1 MQYKIPVQ
9 IENEDPIVIG
19 LSIRQL
25 AICISFFM
33 VAYSLFTSLEA
44 SVGAEIAMIPSGF
57 IALLWI
63 VIAIFK
69 QSEMTFIPFV
79 LAMLRNSINPKER
92 MWQGKID
99 SFQPIDIGYLTKA
112 EDIRQENIDF
122 TSKMDKIQELDEK
135 LKNI

>member
-9 IENEDPIVIG
+9 IENEDPIVLG

-25 AICISFFM
+25 AICITFFM
-33 VAYSLFTSLEA
+33 IAYSLFTSLEQT
-44 SVGAEIAMIPSGF
+44 VGTEIALIPSLFIGILGF
-57 IALLWI
+57 

-79 LAMLRNSINPKER
+79 LAMLRNAINPKER
-92 MWQGKID
+92 MWQWKVD

-112 EDIRQENIDF
+112 EDTKQENVDF
-122 TSKMDKIQELDEK
+122 TSKMDKIQELDEQ

>member
-9 IENEDPIVIG
+9 IENEDPIVVG
-19 LSIRQL
+19 LSMRQL
-25 AICISFFM
+25 VVCMIFFTI
-33 VAYSLFTSLEA
+33 AYSLFTSLEPQ
-44 SVGAEIAMIPSGF
+44 VGTEIALIPSWF
-57 IALLWI
+57 IAILWV

-69 QSEMTFIPFV
+69 QSEMTFVPFL
-79 LAMLRNSINPKER
+79 LALIRNAINPKER

-99 SFQPIDIGYLTKA
+99 SFQPIDIWYLAKT
-112 EDIRQENIDF
+112 QETSEENVDF

>member
-9 IENEDPIVIG
+9 IENEDPIVLG

-25 AICISFFM
+25 AICIFFFM
-33 VAYSLFTSLEA
+33 IAYSLFTSLES
-44 SVGAEIAMIPSGF
+44 SVGTEVALIPAGF
-57 IALLWI
+57 IAILWI

-79 LAMLRNSINPKER
+79 LAMLRNAINPKER

-99 SFQPIDIGYLTKA
+99 SFQPIDIWYLSKIEEA
-112 EDIRQENIDF
+112 KQENVDF
-122 TSKMDKIQELDEK
+122 TSKMDKIQELHEK